1 MKVLILGGP
10 VFLGRYLIEAA
21 LARGHEVTLFNR
33 GRHHAELYPEVEKLR
48 GERDGD
54 LRALR
59 GRRWD
64 AVIDTCGYLPRVV
77 QASAVLLA
85 DAVDQYTFISSVS
98 VYTEPAPGMDETAPV
113 GTLTEAELREADAIE
128 AADRATGVTYGR
140 LYGPLKAACEQA
152 AEEVMPGRVL
162 TIRPGLIVGPHDY
175 SDRFTYWVHRVARG
189 GEVLAPGRP
198 GRQVQFIDVR
208 DLAEWV
214 VRMIEARL
222 VGVFNA
228 KGPDYLLTMHQLLEE
243 CRAVSGSDAR
253 FVWVSESFLLES
265 GVKPWTEVPL
275 WIPEEYDESTH
286 VGFSKAL
293 AAGLTFRPLAQ
304 TIRDTLAWD
313 NTRPPDEERHAGL
326 KREREL
332 ELLRDAHSAR
342 PHPPR
347 SLARRS
353 G

>member
-1 MKVLILGGP
+1 MRILILGGP
-10 VFLGRYLIEAA
+10 VFVGRYLIEAA

-48 GERDGD
+48 GERDGN
-54 LRALR
+54 LEALR

-64 AVIDTCGYLPRVV
+64 AVIDTCGYVPRVV
-77 QASAVLLA
+77 RASAALLA

-98 VYTEPAPGMDETAPV
+98 VYTEFAPGMDETAPV
-113 GTLTEAELREADAIE
+113 GTLTETELREADAIE
-128 AADRATGVTYGR
+128 AADRTTGVTYGR

-152 AEEVMPGRVL
+152 AEEAMPGRVL

-214 VRMIEARL
+214 VRMIEARQ

-228 KGPDYLLTMHQLLEE
+228 KGPDYLLTMQRLLEE

-275 WIPEEYDESTH
+275 WIPEEHDESTY
-286 VGFSKAL
+286 VDFSKAL
-293 AAGLTFRPLAQ
+293 AAGLTFRPLAE

-313 NTRPPDEERHAGL
+313 NTRPPDEERQAGL

-342 PHPPR
+342 PRPPSIR
-347 SLARRS
+347 PRRPR
-353 G
+353 